1 MSDSLSERLKPL
13 ASADGQPVFEEA
25 WQAEA
30 LAIADTLVRQG
41 LFSATTWSDS
51 LGAALAAAERRGDA
65 DTQET
70 YYRCVVDALES
81 LIAQYGGIERE
92 SMLQTRADWEA
103 AYHRTPHGQPVV
115 LDEK

>member
-1 MSDSLSERLKPL
+1 MSDDGTDHLKPL

-41 LFSATTWSDS
+41 LFTASTWSET
-51 LGAALAAAERRGDA
+51 LGAALADAESRGEA

-81 LIAQYGGIERE
+81 LIAEHGGIARE

-103 AYHRTPHGQPVV
+103 AYHRTPHGQPVI
-115 LDEK
+115 LSED